1 MNEESMI
8 SHPLV
13 ILMTDFVMSLL
24 ATWVLF
30 RFLKSS
36 TTIIKPKWRAGGAIA
51 GFIVIFSMSFTF
63 SDAWLDKYIYAT
75 RRFNISGTVVLDQG
89 FYHDG
94 TTVEEMPPAAY
105 VLSAKDGSYILPGI
119 RYDAKKISEVTVAF
133 QHENY
138 IPLKHTFNSADF
150 NVDWNQLRISITD
163 TIRLRRIPK
172 EINTELKIR
181 N

>member
-1 MNEESMI
+1 MKEQSLF

-13 ILMTDFVMSLL
+13 ILLADFVMSLL

-51 GFIVIFSMSFTF
+51 GFIVIFGMSFTF
-63 SDAWLDKYIYAT
+63 SDAWLDKYIYAS

-89 FYHDG
+89 YFHDG

-105 VLSAKDGSYILPGI
+105 VLTSKDGSYTLPGI
-119 RYDAKKISEVTVAF
+119 RYDEKDISEVTVAF
-133 QHENY
+133 QHENF
-138 IPLKHTFNSADF
+138 IPVKHTFGAGEFTVN
-150 NVDWNQLRISITD
+150 WERLLISIKD
-163 TIRLRRIPK
+163 TIKLRKVPK
-172 EINTELKIR
+172 EILESNKVTR
-181 N
+181 